1 MKTADPGRP
10 QPTPTQ
16 TPALLDRDRR
26 PLRSAVPPAHAV
38 AMSGASHS
46 LLPPP
51 STRKRRGTNNSQ
63 SCAVPDSPGIPAKA
77 GLRMLD
83 AVVKKQRRKRTVSQK
98 LLPSS
103 LSISSVGPETPAVSL
118 CSRIPSTPC
127 SSVPTPALGKCMSPA
142 SFTRSEARLHCC
154 NSAFTFSEFIIHN
167 KDVHLGCVP
176 STLPGGKD
184 FMSALLTDTIF
195 TSEQIR
201 RANGHGQTRALPRK
215 RLGLHRSH
223 FLRSPSKGSSDP
235 TLSQS
240 TSFVT
245 DDDDDDEEDSLPPLI
260 QGRVES
266 LSVPPE
272 DSPSYSEFIQWT
284 RPPCPQETGSLF
296 SAMLLKN
303 SLNSNSSLMDD
314 SSLCLPPKLTS
325 AKSNLSVHSTISS
338 TNSLYDFFC
347 DSPIE
352 SPATGTRYE
361 YKLACASL
369 LNSST
374 PTTCCNDE
382 SHGHG
387 FTLPSGLSTAK
398 PAQHISDTAANTQQ
412 TPDTTT
418 ASLLETPVLQSA
430 TMSMDAADS
439 VKFSGSQS
447 ASSIPSRRQRAKTE
461 TPSKRANLSASKK
474 AAMKSSTGA
483 GNIGSACMPGSGPP
497 SARKKPIPSKDM
509 KAMAVTAAALE
520 LRRKLLLGDS
530 VASVCEAAVMEAAAV
545 AALGCDESI
554 EVKKE
559 HDRFD
564 KQGTPTRVIRK
575 SVVGKPMV
583 LSTGKSLIQ
592 DSRRASVSSAWSQ
605 QDLVGNE
612 SRTYS
617 LQSLESMTTASTA
630 NDESF
635 STVDLLLDEDFDIN
649 DSTSILPST
658 EDSEI
663 LTQEYFAEATE
674 TSPKKSGPFT
684 PAELEAFSEAVK
696 FENGGVSTASDE
708 DVMNYVMMM
717 MDTSD
722 FANAAAV
729 TDAMFADASET
740 MSMGMRNVDKVDG
753 SDHWKSLLKFEDV
766 DDPDDQE
773 IEAFDTA
780 AFQES
785 MKVVGDA
792 DAVDSNLMLPGD
804 SCSAI
809 DFADFSSWQ
818 DDDYESA
825 FPEAMELVGC
835 KSGAAEFIH
844 CENGSGLSATL
855 YEPATDGVP
864 QYQELQMRMEKFFL
878 SHGLDSVFRRQ
889 DSNGSIACSEVLDSC
904 DGMPVVAGKD
914 LMPPHD
920 AIGDMASVASLDE
933 TEQRAEPENCGQE
946 NQQAS
951 DVEGGEMEDEEQP
964 EEDVDLT
971 TEVFTI
977 DEASG
982 RKVLHCPYPSCTKSY
997 ISKPGYRYHLGV
1009 HKREM
1014 LKKGCGSKRDT

>member
-16 TPALLDRDRR
+16 TPAFLDRDRR
-26 PLRSAVPPAHAV
+26 PLRSAMPPAHAV
-38 AMSGASHS
+38 ATSGTSHS

-63 SCAVPDSPGIPAKA
+63 SCAVPDSPVIPAKA

-83 AVVKKQRRKRTVSQK
+83 AKQRRKRTASKK

-103 LSISSVGPETPAVSL
+103 LSISSVGPETPVVSL

-154 NSAFTFSEFIIHN
+154 NSAFTFSEFIVHN

-201 RANGHGQTRALPRK
+201 RAAHGQNRALSRK
-215 RLGLHRSH
+215 RHGLHRSN
-223 FLRSPSKGSSDP
+223 FLRSPSKGSSDL

-260 QGRVES
+260 QGRIES

-272 DSPSYSEFIQWT
+272 DSPSSSEFIQWT

-303 SLNSNSSLMDD
+303 SLNSKSSLMDD

-361 YKLACASL
+361 YKLQCESL

-374 PTTCCNDE
+374 PTTYCNDE

-412 TPDTTT
+412 TPGATTT
-418 ASLLETPVLQSA
+418 SLLETPVLQSA
-430 TMSMDAADS
+430 TMNMDAADS
-439 VKFSGSQS
+439 MKFSGSQS

-461 TPSKRANLSASKK
+461 TPSKRAGANLSASKR
-474 AAMKSSTGA
+474 AAMKSSTAA
-483 GNIGSACMPGSGPP
+483 GNTGSACVPGSGPP

-520 LRRKLLLGDS
+520 LRRKLMLGDS
-530 VASVCEAAVMEAAAV
+530 VASVCEAAVIEAAAI
-545 AALGCDESI
+545 AAAAVGCDESI
-554 EVKKE
+554 EMKKE

-575 SVVGKPMV
+575 SVAGKPMV
-583 LSTGKSLIQ
+583 LSAGKSLIQ

-663 LTQEYFAEATE
+663 LSQESFAEATE
-674 TSPKKSGPFT
+674 TSPNQSAPFT
-684 PAELEAFSEAVK
+684 AAELEAFSEAVK
-696 FENGGVSTASDE
+696 LENGGVTSASDE

-722 FANAAAV
+722 FANAAGVA
-729 TDAMFADASET
+729 DAMFADTSET

-766 DDPDDQE
+766 DELDDQE

-792 DAVDSNLMLPGD
+792 DAVDGNLMLPGD
-804 SCSAI
+804 SCSGI
-809 DFADFSSWQ
+809 EFADFSSWQ

-844 CENGSGLSATL
+844 RENGSGLSTTL
-855 YEPATDGVP
+855 YEPATGGVP

-878 SHGLDSVFRRQ
+878 SHGLDSVFGRQ
-889 DSNGSIACSEVLDSC
+889 NSNESIARSEVLDIC
-904 DGMPVVAGKD
+904 EGMPAVAGKD
-914 LMPPHD
+914 LMPTQD
-920 AIGDMASVASLDE
+920 AVGDLASLDE
-933 TEQRAEPENCGQE
+933 TEQPVEPESCGEE
-946 NQQAS
+946 NHQTS
-951 DVEGGEMEDEEQP
+951 DVEAGEMEDEEQP

-977 DEASG
+977 DEDSG
-982 RKVLHCPYPSCTKSY
+982 RKVIHCPYPSCTKSY

>member
-38 AMSGASHS
+38 AMSGTSHS

-83 AVVKKQRRKRTVSQK
+83 AQQRRKRKASQK

-154 NSAFTFSEFIIHN
+154 NSAFTFSEFIVHN

-201 RANGHGQTRALPRK
+201 RAAHGQNRALPRK
-215 RLGLHRSH
+215 RHGLHRSN

-260 QGRVES
+260 QGRIES

-272 DSPSYSEFIQWT
+272 DSPSSSEFIQWT

-303 SLNSNSSLMDD
+303 SLNSNSTLMDD

-361 YKLACASL
+361 YKLQCASL

-398 PAQHISDTAANTQQ
+398 PAQPISDTAANTQQ
-412 TPDTTT
+412 TPGTTNT
-418 ASLLETPVLQSA
+418 SLLETPVLQSA
-430 TMSMDAADS
+430 TMNMDAADS
-439 VKFSGSQS
+439 MKFSGSQS

-461 TPSKRANLSASKK
+461 TPSKRAGANLSASKR
-474 AAMKSSTGA
+474 AAMKSSTAA
-483 GNIGSACMPGSGPP
+483 GNIGSTCVPGSGPP

-520 LRRKLLLGDS
+520 LRRKLMLGDS
-530 VASVCEAAVMEAAAV
+530 VASVCEAAVIEAADI
-545 AALGCDESI
+545 AAASVGCDESI
-554 EVKKE
+554 EGKKE

-575 SVVGKPMV
+575 AVAGKPMV

-649 DSTSILPST
+649 DSTSILRST

-663 LTQEYFAEATE
+663 LTQESFAEATE
-674 TSPKKSGPFT
+674 TSPKQSAPFT
-684 PAELEAFSEAVK
+684 AAELEAFSEAVK
-696 FENGGVSTASDE
+696 LENGGVASASDE

-729 TDAMFADASET
+729 TDAMFADTSET

-766 DDPDDQE
+766 DELDDQE

-785 MKVVGDA
+785 MKDVGDA
-792 DAVDSNLMLPGD
+792 DAVDGNLMLPGD
-804 SCSAI
+804 SCSGI
-809 DFADFSSWQ
+809 EFADFSSWQ

-825 FPEAMELVGC
+825 FPEAMELVAC
-835 KSGAAEFIH
+835 KSGAAEFLH
-844 CENGSGLSATL
+844 RENGSGLSTTL
-855 YEPATDGVP
+855 YEPATGGVP

-878 SHGLDSVFRRQ
+878 SHGLNSVFGRQ
-889 DSNGSIACSEVLDSC
+889 DSNGSIARSEVLDIC
-904 DGMPVVAGKD
+904 DGVPAVAGKD
-914 LMPPHD
+914 LMPAQD
-920 AIGDMASVASLDE
+920 SVGDLASLDE
-933 TEQRAEPENCGQE
+933 TEQPADPENCGQE

-951 DVEGGEMEDEEQP
+951 DVEAGEMEDEEQP

>member
-26 PLRSAVPPAHAV
+26 PLRSAVPPAQAV
-38 AMSGASHS
+38 AMSGTSHS

-83 AVVKKQRRKRTVSQK
+83 AKQRRKRKASQK

-154 NSAFTFSEFIIHN
+154 NSAFTFSEFIVHN

-201 RANGHGQTRALPRK
+201 RAAHGQNRALPRK
-215 RLGLHRSH
+215 RHGLHRSN

-260 QGRVES
+260 QGRIES

-272 DSPSYSEFIQWT
+272 DSPSSSEFIQWT

-303 SLNSNSSLMDD
+303 SLNSNSTLMDD

-361 YKLACASL
+361 YKLQCASL

-398 PAQHISDTAANTQQ
+398 PAQPISDTAANTQQ
-412 TPDTTT
+412 TPGTTT
-418 ASLLETPVLQSA
+418 TSLLETPVLQSA
-430 TMSMDAADS
+430 TMNMDAAD
-439 VKFSGSQS
+439 KFSGSQS

-461 TPSKRANLSASKK
+461 TPSKRAGANLSASKR
-474 AAMKSSTGA
+474 AAMKSSTAA
-483 GNIGSACMPGSGPP
+483 GNIGSACVPGSGPP

-520 LRRKLLLGDS
+520 LRRKLMLGDS
-530 VASVCEAAVMEAAAV
+530 VASVCEAAVIEAAAI
-545 AALGCDESI
+545 AAASVGCDESI
-554 EVKKE
+554 EGKKE

-575 SVVGKPMV
+575 SVAGKPMV

-663 LTQEYFAEATE
+663 LTQEPFAEATE
-674 TSPKKSGPFT
+674 TSPKQSGPFT
-684 PAELEAFSEAVK
+684 AADLEAFSEAVK
-696 FENGGVSTASDE
+696 LENGGVASASDE

-729 TDAMFADASET
+729 TDAMFADTSET

-766 DDPDDQE
+766 DELDDQE

-785 MKVVGDA
+785 MKDVGDA
-792 DAVDSNLMLPGD
+792 DAVDGNLMLPGD
-804 SCSAI
+804 SCSGI
-809 DFADFSSWQ
+809 EFADFSSWQ

-825 FPEAMELVGC
+825 FPEAMELVAC

-844 CENGSGLSATL
+844 RENGSGLSTTL
-855 YEPATDGVP
+855 YEPATGGVP

-878 SHGLDSVFRRQ
+878 SHGLDSVFGRQ
-889 DSNGSIACSEVLDSC
+889 DSNGSIARSEVLDIC
-904 DGMPVVAGKD
+904 DGVPAVAGKD
-914 LMPPHD
+914 LMPAQD
-920 AIGDMASVASLDE
+920 AVGDLASLDE
-933 TEQRAEPENCGQE
+933 TEQPAEPENCGQE

-951 DVEGGEMEDEEQP
+951 DVEAGEMEDEEQP

-997 ISKPGYRYHLGV
+997 ISKPGY
-1009 HKREM
+1009 
-1014 LKKGCGSKRDT
+1014 